1 MKRKSMECQ
10 WIVFL
15 VLCVILIPGLTE
27 CMFQKDQEDEA
38 SMMRA
43 EAAEDIREGGLVL
56 ALILT
61 SQDAEE
67 NEELIKSFQKVTA
80 DREVEFLVKI
90 PDVTWEEAQEARQE
104 AGNFV
109 LCDVNPIEYQM
120 LLVNEL
126 VAEDVDV
133 IAIHAN
139 HREALEPVLA
149 AARSLGIRICA
160 FEQEV
165 SEGSC
170 DIYTTAEDAP
180 DAAVRLLDM

>member
-1 MKRKSMECQ
+1 MKRRNRIWRKKGNL
-10 WIVFL
+10 FL
-15 VLCVILIPGLTE
+15 FLAFLALGACGRQKEQEETLI
-27 CMFQKDQEDEA
+27 
-38 SMMRA
+38 MRA
-43 EAAEDIREGGLVL
+43 ERAEGVAEDTPAL

-61 SQDAEE
+61 SKDANE
-67 NEELIKSFQKVTA
+67 NSNLIKSF
-80 DREVEFLVKI
+80 REKANGQGARLLVKI
-90 PDVTWEEAQEARQE
+90 PDVTEEEALEARQE
-104 AGNFV
+104 TGNFV